1 MASSAQPSVH
11 VRAAIRSDVARILQI
26 EREAQTAAHW
36 AECDYETA
44 LAAPTPRRWL
54 FVAEIDAQVQGFFV
68 ARASHPSEWEIEN
81 VAVAEP
87 VRKLGIGA
95 AMLNAFLEQIRS
107 QKPSGEVLIVH
118 LEVRESN
125 LAARRLYEKAGFLL
139 DKRRPAYYRNPEE
152 DALLYHLIYQ

>member
-1 MASSAQPSVH
+1 
-11 VRAAIRSDVARILQI
+11 
-26 EREAQTAAHW
+26 
-36 AECDYETA
+36 
-44 LAAPTPRRWL
+44 
-54 FVAEIDAQVQGFFV
+54 
-68 ARASHPSEWEIEN
+68 
-81 VAVAEP
+81 
-87 VRKLGIGA
+87 
-95 AMLNAFLEQIRS
+95 MLNAFLEQIRS

>member
-1 MASSAQPSVH
+1 MASSAHPQVH
-11 VRAAIRSDVARILQI
+11 VRAAIRSDVARIPQI

-68 ARASHPSEWEIEN
+68 ARASHPSDWEIEN

-87 VRKLGIGA
+87 VRKLSIRRGILYA
-95 AMLNAFLEQIRS
+95 LLEQI
-107 QKPSGEVLIVH
+107 PSPKLSGVGLTV
-118 LEVRESN
+118 
-125 LAARRLYEKAGFLL
+125 
-139 DKRRPAYYRNPEE
+139 P
-152 DALLYHLIYQ
+152 